1 MRAAERTIMAR
12 KRMID
17 PAIWESIDF
26 SKLSAAAKIVFIGL
40 FSFADDE
47 GRGRATA
54 SYLKSKLFAFS
65 DEVSNAGVKKCLRE
79 ISQHMSITFY
89 ADAKGDEYYTLDNW
103 RKWQRLDRP
112 AESQL
117 PKYDARTCKL
127 LYASKSKSCTAPE
140 QPAVTEPKQKSPAT
154 PEQPASPQT
163 NAPNPK
169 TQPAPRPTGTKTVS
183 PAPVTDDPAA
193 TAQTAKPALQA
204 NAKAFDEPSTSPRR
218 ALDERSTHDAAK
230 TFCKREE
237 EREIERE
244 VEIEREAEKER
255 EAQVS
260 KIAPSALSPPLDLSY
275 SLREKIDEWFKYKSE
290 RNEAYMPT
298 GQKAF
303 ITTVCN
309 NSKRYNEQDII
320 ELISLSM
327 SNGWK
332 GVFWDRLDKRGTGKA
347 KTFKQPQP
355 RPRKADEFW

>member
-1 MRAAERTIMAR
+1 
-12 KRMID
+12 MID

-65 DEVSNAGVKKCLRE
+65 DEMSNAGVKKCLRE

-127 LYASKSKSCTAPE
+127 LYASKSKSCAAPDE
-140 QPAVTEPKQKSPAT
+140 PAAAEPKPKSPA
-154 PEQPASPQT
+154 APQT

-169 TQPAPRPTGTKTVS
+169 TQPAPEPRSTGTKTDS
-183 PAPVTDDPAA
+183 PATAPDEPAA

-204 NAKAFDEPSTSPRR
+204 DAQSLDEPSTSVRR
-218 ALDERSTHDAAK
+218 AFVEPSTHDAAK
-230 TFCKREE
+230 TFYKREE
-237 EREIERE
+237 ERELELERERE
-244 VEIEREAEKER
+244 VEKER

-260 KIAPSALSPPLDLSY
+260 KIAPSALSPPLDLSF
-275 SLREKIDEWFKYKSE
+275 SLREKVDEWFKYKSE

-309 NSKRYNEQDII
+309 NSKRYNEKDII

-355 RPRKADEFW
+355 RPRKAGEFW